1 MNNLRLLFCLLIIN
15 GFALSQSNNEIKE
28 WQEKNPD
35 ILLIEKNDAT
45 DELIEQFNSL
55 GIKYIIFEN
64 EIKESDILT
73 FTSNIS
79 LKVSYYQLDGYNVKM
94 EEAQFVKEWFAGHP
108 DIKVISNSV
117 ASQLTS
123 DQFNFYKS
131 IDALI
136 LEGEIIT
143 MKDLKNYDNEH

>member
-15 GFALSQSNNEIKE
+15 GFALSQTNNEIKE

-35 ILLIEKNDAT
+35 VLFLEKNDVT
-45 DELIEQFNSL
+45 NELIERFNSL

-73 FTSNIS
+73 FTSNNN
-79 LKVSYYQLDGYNVKM
+79 LKAGYYQLDGYNVKM
-94 EEAQFVKEWFAGHP
+94 EEAQFVKEWFAIHP

-117 ASQLTS
+117 ASQLTT